1 MIIDI
6 EVPKTCDSCPCADQ
20 ERDFCRA
27 AKHYHIWGYN
37 EHCFGHRPSWCPIK
51 EDYGR
56 RDEKPRGRGED
67 GDDTER

>member
-1 MIIDI
+1 MIIDM
-6 EVPKTCDSCPCADQ
+6 EVPKTCDVCPFADH
-20 ERDFCRA
+20 ERDTCTITKRSG
-27 AKHYHIWGYN
+27 IWCYN
-37 EHCFGHRPSWCPIK
+37 DFYFGHRPFWCPIK